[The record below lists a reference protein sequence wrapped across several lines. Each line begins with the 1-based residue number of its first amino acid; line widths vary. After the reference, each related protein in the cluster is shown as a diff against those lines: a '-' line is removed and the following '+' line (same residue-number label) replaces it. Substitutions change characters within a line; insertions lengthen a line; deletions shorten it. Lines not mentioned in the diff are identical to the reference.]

1 MVSFLSNILVF
12 PTIFYT
18 GLLILVVIY
27 WLNSIIGLTNFET
40 IETNLE
46 TEIDVDV
53 SDVSGLAS
61 WLTKFKLDGI
71 PFTLTLSFII
81 FFSWI
86 FCFFMVEVFIKDFD
100 KEWVRVALG
109 FWGII
114 LSPVLAIPIT
124 AILLSPFKPIF
135 RKLREEA
142 KQPEAND
149 FVGGIAIIRSGKVN
163 QSHGSVELNDGGAGL
178 VLQVRAK
185 EPNRFQRGDSVI
197 LKEYQP
203 ANNTYL
209 IRHST

>member
-18 GLLILVVIY
+18 GLLALVVLY
-27 WLNSIIGLTNFET
+27 WLNSIIGLANFDS

-46 TEIDVDV
+46 TEPDVDV
-53 SDVSGLAS
+53 GDVSGLAS
-61 WLTKFKLDGI
+61 WLTKFRLDGI

-86 FCFFMVEVFIKDFD
+86 FCFFMVEIFIRDFD
-100 KEWVRVALG
+100 SEWVRIALG

-114 LSPVLAIPIT
+114 LSPVLAIPVT

-135 RKLREEA
+135 KKLREDA

-149 FVGGIAIIRSGKVN
+149 FIGGIAIIRSGKIN
-163 QSHGSVELNDGGAGL
+163 QLHGSVELNDGGAGL
-178 VLQVRAK
+178 VLQVRAD
-185 EPNRFQRGDSVI
+185 EPNSFKRGDSVI
-197 LKEYQP
+197 LKEYIP
-203 ANNTYL
+203 SSNTYL
-209 IRHST
+209 IRHSI